1 MKNRVIYLVF
11 SGVFAIFSIIFDQV
25 SYQIENKIIQK
36 EESNS
41 LTYDNYIFG
50 NRTNWMGA
58 NASKTFNMTV
68 ATDLPLMM
76 DFLNEDEVLKEFNFM
91 KSLIF
96 EDMRDL
102 SNMKL
107 FSELQLEN
115 FKKRIEVLFANKSSY
130 KSLPNDL
137 NEMWIFANNDLVDL
151 LEKGDSLARDSM
163 TKMNKELLEINKYRY
178 VRQIA
183 LIFSICSSLLSL
195 LFLFIFIK
203 NLLYV
208 RN

>member
-1 MKNRVIYLVF
+1 M
-11 SGVFAIFSIIFDQV
+11 
-25 SYQIENKIIQK
+25 
-36 EESNS
+36 
-41 LTYDNYIFG
+41 
-50 NRTNWMGA
+50 
-58 NASKTFNMTV
+58 
-68 ATDLPLMM
+68 
-76 DFLNEDEVLKEFNFM
+76 
-91 KSLIF
+91 
-96 EDMRDL
+96 
-102 SNMKL
+102 
-107 FSELQLEN
+107 
-115 FKKRIEVLFANKSSY
+115 LFANKSSY

-163 TKMNKELLEINKYRY
+163 TKMNEELLEINNYRY